1 VYGISVCLLNV
12 SVECALFVQLFYMGL
27 VIFVPATAMEAMT
40 DFPLWSSVIITGTVA
55 TVYTTLVR
63 AQPLV
68 FQFLQCVVDYVT
80 QNNLLL

>member
-1 VYGISVCLLNV
+1 MFWLN
-12 SVECALFVQLFYMGL
+12 VQLFYMGL

-63 AQPLV
+63 A
-68 FQFLQCVVDYVT
+68 
-80 QNNLLL
+80 